1 MATLDELDIK
11 ITVNSGDSKSEIK
24 SLESEFTKLG
34 GILKQSVKTN
44 SSVTSSFS
52 SISSGIRRFTAF
64 LTSAVHL
71 CGKWFNESN
80 DYVEALNLFRV
91 SMGGAADEA
100 EKFANSVSNL
110 MGIDLKEWMNY
121 QGSFNQILEGFG
133 IADDKAAMMS
143 QQLTQLSYDLSSY
156 ANIPVENAFKKIQ
169 SGISGQIKGLKEFGL
184 NLSVAQLRETA
195 LAHGIELSTAKMTE
209 GQKAMLRYVTLME
222 KSINIQGDMA
232 RTIITPANSMR
243 ILTAQ
248 MTQLKRALGNIVSV
262 LVVDFIPY
270 VQLAVVWLTELANK
284 IADYF
289 GYELP
294 EIDYTGIESASYW
307 SNDLD
312 DSLSDATDSAKK
324 LKKTLLG
331 FDEINKLN
339 DPTSSA
345 TSNLLGGGLPTD
357 LGLDMPTYDF
367 LKGIQ
372 LPDFDSVKKPL
383 KEILSYV
390 GAIATG
396 IASWNISKTLLR
408 GLERLKELKSKGFTF
423 NFSILGASKFLGDL
437 KILQEFIYDFLG
449 NGPTWHNV
457 AGMIGE
463 FAGLISDAFLI
474 FGEIKTAGA
483 FAVIQGISEVI
494 SAIAD
499 MTENGINWD
508 NATLAIRGL
517 SNLAMGISLLKGNFK
532 AAAIFSIVSGLT
544 TVIRELKNVWE
555 AVKSGDWSGVDKVA
569 LATGAIQ
576 ALGGIITAI
585 SLLKKVKDK
594 AKVTE
599 AVPALKEI
607 SQTTDELSNTV
618 KGVSNSTTSL
628 SNATSSLTTKLSS
641 LVKNLGLGLVALAE
655 LAAAAILVVGAV
667 WVVGKELE
675 QVGIAWQPV
684 IENGKNILIAMG
696 LGVVV
701 LASVGLVTGL
711 LGTAGTSL
719 IVSLGLGIVVLAE
732 IGVASALFLGEIWI
746 IGESL
751 NAISVAWSPIL
762 NNGET
767 VKSAILIGTSL
778 LIGVGAA
785 TAALGVA
792 SIASVGLLPF
802 AIAVGTGVLI
812 ELGSSFILFIYN
824 LETVANSLSYK
835 LYPSLLLLNAKLPE
849 LTRNMKNFTS
859 FMEGF
864 VSQVASYSKSTF
876 IMSFGTTVTNII
888 SSFTKEPISSL
899 ANDVNKQYNQA
910 KLLNENLIIA
920 NPELKTAIGLI
931 KQYYA
936 FLEELEILTGK
947 SNNISLAKGMFVS
960 MKEVGKNLVTGFV
973 SGIVSQNGF
982 LSNAVK
988 SVLKDSLSVYDGY
1001 NYGYEFG
1008 RNIAFGISNAI
1019 RSSSFPELRSYI
1031 TSDNNGLSS
1040 VKIRAYATGGF
1051 PDTSQLFMA
1060 REAGPE
1066 LVGTIGNKSAVVNND
1081 QIVASVEGGVYRGV
1095 RDALSENGNTSNGDN
1110 RPIYI
1115 IIDSKDINNGFVN
1128 WHNNQVKVNGRSPLN
1143 V

>member
-100 EKFANSVSNL
+100 EKFANSISNL

-372 LPDFDSVKKPL
+372 LPDFDSVKEKL
-383 KEILSYV
+383 KDILWYI
-390 GAIATG
+390 GAIGAG
-396 IASWNISKTLLR
+396 IA
-408 GLERLKELKSKGFTF
+408 TF
-423 NFSILGASKFLGDL
+423 S
-437 KILQEFIYDFLG
+437 
-449 NGPTWHNV
+449 
-457 AGMIGE
+457 AGM
-463 FAGLISDAFLI
+463 GLTKLA
-474 FGEIKTAGA
+474 
-483 FAVIQGISEVI
+483 QG
-494 SAIAD
+494 
-499 MTENGINWD
+499 
-508 NATLAIRGL
+508 
-517 SNLAMGISLLKGNFK
+517 LLK
-532 AAAIFSIVSGLT
+532 
-544 TVIRELKNVWE
+544 
-555 AVKSGDWSGVDKVA
+555 
-569 LATGAIQ
+569 
-576 ALGGIITAI
+576 
-585 SLLKKVKDK
+585 
-594 AKVTE
+594 
-599 AVPALKEI
+599 
-607 SQTTDELSNTV
+607 
-618 KGVSNSTTSL
+618 
-628 SNATSSLTTKLSS
+628 
-641 LVKNLGLGLVALAE
+641 
-655 LAAAAILVVGAV
+655 
-667 WVVGKELE
+667 
-675 QVGIAWQPV
+675 
-684 IENGKNILIAMG
+684 
-696 LGVVV
+696 
-701 LASVGLVTGL
+701 
-711 LGTAGTSL
+711 
-719 IVSLGLGIVVLAE
+719 
-732 IGVASALFLGEIWI
+732 
-746 IGESL
+746 
-751 NAISVAWSPIL
+751 
-762 NNGET
+762 
-767 VKSAILIGTSL
+767 
-778 LIGVGAA
+778 
-785 TAALGVA
+785 
-792 SIASVGLLPF
+792 
-802 AIAVGTGVLI
+802 
-812 ELGSSFILFIYN
+812 
-824 LETVANSLSYK
+824 
-835 LYPSLLLLNAKLPE
+835 
-849 LTRNMKNFTS
+849 
-859 FMEGF
+859 
-864 VSQVASYSKSTF
+864 
-876 IMSFGTTVTNII
+876 
-888 SSFTKEPISSL
+888 
-899 ANDVNKQYNQA
+899 
-910 KLLNENLIIA
+910 
-920 NPELKTAIGLI
+920 
-931 KQYYA
+931 
-936 FLEELEILTGK
+936 
-947 SNNISLAKGMFVS
+947 
-960 MKEVGKNLVTGFV
+960 
-973 SGIVSQNGF
+973 
-982 LSNAVK
+982 
-988 SVLKDSLSVYDGY
+988 
-1001 NYGYEFG
+1001 
-1008 RNIAFGISNAI
+1008 
-1019 RSSSFPELRSYI
+1019 
-1031 TSDNNGLSS
+1031 
-1040 VKIRAYATGGF
+1040 
-1051 PDTSQLFMA
+1051 
-1060 REAGPE
+1060 
-1066 LVGTIGNKSAVVNND
+1066 
-1081 QIVASVEGGVYRGV
+1081 
-1095 RDALSENGNTSNGDN
+1095 
-1110 RPIYI
+1110 
-1115 IIDSKDINNGFVN
+1115 
-1128 WHNNQVKVNGRSPLN
+1128 
-1143 V
+1143 